1 MVVVMDLRSAGVVM
15 AEIEAQLPT
24 MELDMGG
31 GLNMSVDRFMDM
43 GVNLIK
49 LLEFYQKNKIKYA
62 ITVNGDCMSPILKNG
77 DVVRICFCEQYQVGD
92 IVVCVDIKGVRYI
105 HRIFEIVDGK
115 YITKADNNLCI
126 DVAPITYDKIF
137 GKVVM

>member
-1 MVVVMDLRSAGVVM
+1 
-15 AEIEAQLPT
+15 
-24 MELDMGG
+24 
-31 GLNMSVDRFMDM
+31 MSVDRFMDM

-62 ITVNGDCMSPILKNG
+62 ITVNG

>member
-1 MVVVMDLRSAGVVM
+1 MVVVMDLRSAVVVM

-24 MELDMGG
+24 MELDIVG

-43 GVNLIK
+43 VVNLIK

-105 HRIFEIVDGK
+105 HRILEIVDGK
-115 YITKADNNLCI
+115 YL
-126 DVAPITYDKIF
+126 
-137 GKVVM
+137 